1 MFLKTIAGGLGV
13 PHAHPCGIPQGCPF
27 SMMLIAFLLHPWA
40 RMVRAMRATPRALAD
55 DLLVF
60 ATGDEHEAIFSRV
73 YEATLDYVKA
83 IGAKVAP
90 TKCYTF
96 STIAATRAKL
106 RCNVWAGLGRF
117 VPTKCSFR
125 DLGGS

>member
-1 MFLKTIAGGLGV
+1 
-13 PHAHPCGIPQGCPF
+13 
-27 SMMLIAFLLHPWA
+27 
-40 RMVRAMRATPRALAD
+40 MVRAMRATPRALAD

-83 IGAKVAP
+83 IGAKLAP
-90 TKCYTF
+90 TKCYTL

-106 RCNVWAGLGRF
+106 RCHVWAGLGKS

-125 DLGGS
+125 DLGGQLNFGIRLTGATVNNRIATAIAYVEKICKMPWSYED